1 MKFFRSFSWLVLCG
15 GILHAQQG
23 TPETSI
29 PESEVMGTFSVV
41 AWDSATGD
49 LGVAVQSKFLGVGAV
64 VPYARAD
71 VGAVA
76 TQAWANTEFGP
87 RGLEML
93 GRGESARQAV
103 EELIQTDSNAN
114 RRQLAIVDAHGSAFA
129 YTGSGCQQF
138 AGHVTGNGYSVQ
150 GNILAGEGV
159 LRAMAN
165 AFESTTGDLAP
176 RLLAALEAGER
187 AGGDKRGKQSAALLV
202 VRDRG
207 GYSGYNDRFVD
218 IRVDDDSLPLS
229 QLRRIYNVW
238 EGTFLFDARM
248 RTIDEFNAKKNFA
261 AARTE
266 MERVVQAI
274 NAQLRSHPD
283 DPDVLTRVAWIL
295 ATHDLDRERALEL
308 AKRAAVLAP
317 GRLQILDTVAEC
329 HYRLGHYDEAIAIET
344 ELVAKEPANDD
355 FWKQLQKFREAKQKS
370 GR

>member
-138 AGHVTGNGYSVQ
+138 AV
-150 GNILAGEGV
+150 
-159 LRAMAN
+159 
-165 AFESTTGDLAP
+165 
-176 RLLAALEAGER
+176 
-187 AGGDKRGKQSAALLV
+187 LLV
-202 VRDRG
+202 
-207 GYSGYNDRFVD
+207 
-218 IRVDDDSLPLS
+218 PLS
-229 QLRRIYNVW
+229 PVRCRRP
-238 EGTFLFDARM
+238 G
-248 RTIDEFNAKKNFA
+248 
-261 AARTE
+261 
-266 MERVVQAI
+266 
-274 NAQLRSHPD
+274 H
-283 DPDVLTRVAWIL
+283 
-295 ATHDLDRERALEL
+295 RASV
-308 AKRAAVLAP
+308 R
-317 GRLQILDTVAEC
+317 R
-329 HYRLGHYDEAIAIET
+329 
-344 ELVAKEPANDD
+344 
-355 FWKQLQKFREAKQKS
+355 
-370 GR
+370 